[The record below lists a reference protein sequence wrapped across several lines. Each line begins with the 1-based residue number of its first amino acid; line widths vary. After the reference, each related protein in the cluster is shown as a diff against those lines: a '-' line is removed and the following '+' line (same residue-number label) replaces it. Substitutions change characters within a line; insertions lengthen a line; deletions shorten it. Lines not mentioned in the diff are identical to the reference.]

1 MADAV
6 NLDSDVGS
14 RYLMS
19 TNEKNNLESNFK

>member
-1 MADAV
+1 MADAA

-19 TNEKNNLESNFK
+19 TNEKNNLEGNSR